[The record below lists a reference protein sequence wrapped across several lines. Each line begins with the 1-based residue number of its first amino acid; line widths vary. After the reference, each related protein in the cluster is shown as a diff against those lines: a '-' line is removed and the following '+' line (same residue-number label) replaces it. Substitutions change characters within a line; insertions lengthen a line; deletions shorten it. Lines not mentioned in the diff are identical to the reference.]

1 MYNKQKNIDNYYLN
15 NKTQTYVLLLLR
27 MRIFILWPNHRYA
40 GTPKYNTTSSVIL
53 LLHGT

>member
-1 MYNKQKNIDNYYLN
+1 MYNKKNIDNYYLN
-15 NKTQTYVLLLLR
+15 NKTYVLLLLR